1 MTVAYGLPSNGCR
14 LQYDPEVYEE
24 VFGMSEAQY
33 RAAFMRQL

>member
-1 MTVAYGLPSNGCR
+1 MPARCCR